1 MFHIL
6 RFTERGKINC
16 TDLNLFFKLAKS
28 LDHDRTNIK
37 LLIECHKLL
46 QNMMS
51 VQNVWQIIDS
61 IGNYNCY
68 IKYGPVSE
76 VCPFNTLD

>member
-6 RFTERGKINC
+6 RFAEQGKINC
-16 TDLNLFFKLAKS
+16 TDLNLFFRLAKS
-28 LDHDRTNIK
+28 IGDTANVRLMA
-37 LLIECHKLL
+37 ECHQLL

-61 IGNYNCY
+61 IGNYDCY

-76 VCPFNTLD
+76 VCPFNTLH